1 MSMSYNAMDV
11 AKLIITDGYD
21 RCKFVTNLRLQKL
34 MYFVW
39 IAYYKK
45 KNEPLFREPFY
56 AWKFGPV
63 VLSVYKEFCRFVSE
77 PIFKSYD
84 TEIAPE
90 DAQIII
96 DAVAEHDNH
105 STAALVHLT
114 HRDGAPWT
122 TIFDNGSGYNKEI
135 PFEEI
140 IRVECRTS

>member
-1 MSMSYNAMDV
+1 MSYNAMDV

-45 KNEPLFREPFY
+45 KKEPLFRERFY

-63 VLSVYKEFCRFVSE
+63 VLSVYKEFCRFVSD
-77 PIFKSYD
+77 PIFREYTVDIS
-84 TEIAPE
+84 PE
-90 DAQIII
+90 DAKIIT
-96 DAVAEHDNH
+96 DAAAEHDED
-105 STAALVHLT
+105 STAALVRIT
-114 HRDGAPWT
+114 HREGSPWSNA
-122 TIFDNGSGYNKEI
+122 FGDGSGYNNEI

-140 IRVECRTS
+140 IRLECQEL